1 MCATASLC
9 VCWYVFVYLCVLI
22 EVCVMSVRVCRRCLC
37 LFCVG
42 LCLLCV
48 YIWVLACNCVVVCCC
63 HLCVCVV
70 CVDEDCF
77 ALVLVYVVVVFMSV
91 LVFVWIID
99 VVPLRIG
106 LLCNSWAPFIAGNS
120 LVCPGDNTDT
130 LEKIISFILFAGW
143 GKIFLKCWGE
153 EEWRNI
159 SKFQCLPLK
168 YSLEEQC
175 STLI

>member
-1 MCATASLC
+1 MTLLLQSSNKNNPHLCVRLLLFLC
-9 VCWYVFVYLCVLI
+9 VCVDMFFACLCALI
-22 EVCVMSVRVCRRCLC
+22 EVCVMSVRVCRR
-37 LFCVG
+37 F
-42 LCLLCV
+42 LLCV

-159 SKFQCLPLK
+159 
-168 YSLEEQC
+168 
-175 STLI
+175 